1 MKEPKDY
8 ARKLPVLINT
18 FSKVS
23 RHKFNTENLV
33 AFLRTN
39 DKHMEKENRETLS
52 FIMA

>member
-23 RHKFNTENLV
+23 RHKFNTENL
-33 AFLRTN
+33 AFLHTN
-39 DKHMEKENRETLS
+39 DKHMEKEIRETLS